1 MNALFLAWAFLRVN
15 WARSLILVLAST
27 LIAGLPLSVNRLLDG
42 SENDLL
48 ERARATPVIL
58 GSDGGS
64 LDLVVGSLYFQA
76 QPDQPLT
83 QALVERVRATA
94 LGRPIPLNL
103 GFRSRGTPVVGT
115 SLAYFPFR
123 ELSFAQGNAFAFLGD
138 AVLGANAA
146 RRLRLK
152 LGDTLVSQ
160 PSERFDLA
168 ASTQTRL
175 KVVGILRPSG
185 TADDDVIF
193 TDLKTTWVMAGIG
206 HGHQALDA
214 GAAADLILERS
225 GQQVTANARLP
236 LVADVSEDSLGQ
248 FHFHGD
254 PNTFPVSAILVDPND
269 RKSADLLLGR
279 YTADRDAALVA
290 LAPIQAVERL
300 LLTTFRLRWLFNA
313 VSVVV
318 GIAALL
324 LMILLFSLSLRM
336 RREEFRTCQRIGAR
350 RSVLIAM
357 VLAEVGLLLGV
368 AAVATAGL
376 TAGSTLLRP
385 LFTEMILTRR
395 PGK

>member
-1 MNALFLAWAFLRVN
+1 MAAAWIWW
-15 WARSLILVLAST
+15 WAASISRPSRINPSPRRWWSGCAPPRWDDRSLSTSAS
-27 LIAGLPLSVNRLLDG
+27 APAAPRWWAPLWR
-42 SENDLL
+42 
-48 ERARATPVIL
+48 
-58 GSDGGS
+58 
-64 LDLVVGSLYFQA
+64 
-76 QPDQPLT
+76 
-83 QALVERVRATA
+83 
-94 LGRPIPLNL
+94 
-103 GFRSRGTPVVGT
+103 T
-115 SLAYFPFR
+115 SPSA

-236 LVADVSEDSLGQ
+236 LVADVSADSLGQ

-279 YTADRDAALVA
+279 YTADRDAELVA

-300 LLTTFRLRWLFNA
+300 LLTTFRLRRLFNA

-376 TAGSTLLRP
+376 VQRGGRKLRDQP
-385 LFTEMILTRR
+385 RS
-395 PGK
+395 